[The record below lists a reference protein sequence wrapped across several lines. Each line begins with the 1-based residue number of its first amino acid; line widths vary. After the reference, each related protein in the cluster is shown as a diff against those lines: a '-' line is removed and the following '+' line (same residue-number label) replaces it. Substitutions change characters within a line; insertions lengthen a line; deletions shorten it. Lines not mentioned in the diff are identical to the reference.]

1 MKKLF
6 LAVLIV
12 LAAQGAKA
20 RDYTAGEIAVLG
32 PAARAM
38 LPGAKV
44 GGGYLSIRNSGG
56 EADVLVSV
64 SSDRAKSVQLHE
76 MSVNGGIMVMREAKQ
91 GLELPPGETVE
102 LKPGGYHLM
111 FMDVEKPFK
120 EGEQVRATLTFQKAG
135 SVDVEFAVGS
145 AFGPIGAAKAEQGGM
160 KGMDMSQMDM
170 GDDAQQ
176 TIPARLKAMFETPE
190 KPLTVNPVVV
200 QGDWAIAGWIQD
212 GRGGRA
218 LLKNGPH
225 GWSVYLCSG
234 DGITEANALQKV
246 GLSAADASA
255 LSSAL
260 KAAEA
265 KLDTKTLQLFSS
277 FEGTVLM
284 EQSAGDAGHGG
295 HEGHAQ

>member
-1 MKKLF
+1 
-6 LAVLIV
+6 
-12 LAAQGAKA
+12 
-20 RDYTAGEIAVLG
+20 
-32 PAARAM
+32 
-38 LPGAKV
+38 
-44 GGGYLSIRNSGG
+44 
-56 EADVLVSV
+56 
-64 SSDRAKSVQLHE
+64 
-76 MSVNGGIMVMREAKQ
+76 
-91 GLELPPGETVE
+91 
-102 LKPGGYHLM
+102 
-111 FMDVEKPFK
+111 
-120 EGEQVRATLTFQKAG
+120 
-135 SVDVEFAVGS
+135 
-145 AFGPIGAAKAEQGGM
+145 M
-160 KGMDMSQMDM
+160 KGMDMSHMDM

-200 QGDWAIAGWIQD
+200 QGDWAIAGWLQD

-218 LLKNGPH
+218 LLKNSPH

-234 DGITEANALQKV
+234 DGITEANALEKIGV
-246 GLSAADASA
+246 SAADASA

-284 EQSAGDAGHGG
+284 EQSTGDAGHGG